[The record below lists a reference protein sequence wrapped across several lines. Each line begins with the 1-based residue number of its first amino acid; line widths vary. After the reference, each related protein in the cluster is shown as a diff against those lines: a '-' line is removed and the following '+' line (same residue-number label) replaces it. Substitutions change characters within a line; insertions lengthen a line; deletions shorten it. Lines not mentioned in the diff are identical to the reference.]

1 MKGTGGLVVALV
13 AATLV
18 TGCTDHTPPS
28 DKPASTVT
36 VSDPRGDTWEVRR
49 QRQLPSTVTRNVD
62 LAGLTVS
69 YDRHGMVFE
78 VTFAQPIDLTQAEG
92 FGILI
97 KFEDPASES
106 DDYTLE
112 WSSGDPLTAR
122 PSNSVGPND
131 LCHPTART
139 RDRQGRVRIV
149 YPAGSFCFPAER
161 PAQVHVFRVET
172 WRNGVQD
179 DMFTSEPEQDRGV
192 WVTLG

>member
-1 MKGTGGLVVALV
+1 MKGTGGLAVALV

-18 TGCTDHTPPS
+18 MGCTDHAPS
-28 DKPASTVT
+28 AKPASTVT

-49 QRQLPSTVTRNVD
+49 GRQRPSTVIRNVD

-78 VTFAQPIDLTQAEG
+78 VTFAQPIDLTQTDD

-97 KFEDPASES
+97 KFEDPASDN

-112 WSSGDPLTAR
+112 WSSRDPQTAR

-131 LCHPTART
+131 LCDATART
-139 RDRQGRVRIV
+139 NERQGRVRIV
-149 YPAGSFCFPAER
+149 YPAGSYCFPAKR

-172 WRNGVQD
+172 WRAAIQD
-179 DMFTSEPEQDRGV
+179 DMFTAEPEQDRGV
-192 WVTLG
+192 WVSLG